1 MSTDTPAEKAYPGLG
16 RVVIATHVVTSGL
29 SPRRTRAIILLLAGC
44 VALMMT
50 GSGIIL
56 PSFARRLGELGTGVR
71 MLGMLS
77 MSFALAQFV
86 ASPFMG
92 SFADRFG
99 RRPLVL
105 VALAA
110 FASANVGSM
119 LAPSPAVLIAIRAL
133 GGVFTAGLSPAALG
147 IIADIVPR
155 EQQARWIGVVMGSY
169 SLGLVFGPVL
179 GGVLY
184 DGWGYVAPF
193 LVSATMA
200 TLAFIS
206 AVIVVPETRTRE
218 VRRREK
224 LRQRRMIDAARASSS
239 GAQVAPAENR
249 RAAFLASLPR
259 PLYVFG
265 ILLFLDFCAAFA
277 FAFVEPQMVFYLY
290 NDLAWTTI
298 QSGVMIGAYGLTM
311 VLGQLALGQLSDRW
325 GRKPVIL
332 LGLSF
337 TATFFAALATVHAF
351 PILLLAAI
359 VAGLGDALSAP
370 ARSAFYFDITPRQ
383 YRARILGIKGSS
395 VSLGGI
401 VGPLLLVAVSG
412 LLAPQLIFGLAGA
425 ALLVAVLVALFT
437 LKEPRHVAVDPGD
450 VAWQVSSRRALAA
463 QNALRGISLQALVS
477 RGIRRGDIV

>member
-1 MSTDTPAEKAYPGLG
+1 
-16 RVVIATHVVTSGL
+16 VVIATHVVTSGL
-29 SPRRTRAIILLLAGC
+29 SPRRMRAIILLLAGC

-50 GSGIIL
+50 GSGIIM
-56 PSFARRLGELGTGVR
+56 PIFARRLGELGAGVR
-71 MLGMLS
+71 MLGILS

-86 ASPFMG
+86 SSPFMG

-105 VALAA
+105 MALAA
-110 FASANVGSM
+110 FACANVGYM
-119 LAPSPAVLIAIRAL
+119 LAPSPAALIAIRAL
-133 GGVFTAGLSPAALG
+133 GGAFTAGLSPAALG
-147 IIADIVPR
+147 IIGDIAPK

-169 SLGLVFGPVL
+169 SVGLVFGPVL

-184 DGWGYVAPF
+184 DAWGYAAPF

-200 TLAFIS
+200 TIALMS

-224 LRQRRMIDAARASSS
+224 LRQRRADDAT
-239 GAQVAPAENR
+239 
-249 RAAFLASLPR
+249 RAAGAGSEAGARTGPKTGTEPGSGTEAVESRWTAFLSELPR

-265 ILLFLDFCAAFA
+265 MLLFLDFVAAFA
-277 FAFVEPQMVFYLY
+277 FGFIDAQMAFYLY
-290 NDLAWTTI
+290 NDLMWTTI
-298 QSGVMIGAYGLTM
+298 QFGVMVGAYGLTV
-311 VLGQLALGQLSDRW
+311 VLGQVALGQWSDRW

-332 LGLSF
+332 LGLSLTALFFF
-337 TATFFAALATVHAF
+337 TLATVRAF
-351 PILLLAAI
+351 PVLLLAAI

-370 ARSAFYFDITPRQ
+370 ARSAFYFDITPSPN
-383 YRARILGIKGSS
+383 RARVLGIKGSS

-412 LLAPQLIFGLAGA
+412 LLTPQLIFGLAGVV
-425 ALLVAVLVALFT
+425 LVVAVLVALFT
-437 LKEPRHVAVDPGD
+437 LKEPRHVAVDPDDAG
-450 VAWQVSSRRALAA
+450 WQVSSRRALAA
-463 QNALRGISLQALVS
+463 QNALRGITLQALVS

>member
-1 MSTDTPAEKAYPGLG
+1 M
-16 RVVIATHVVTSGL
+16 
-29 SPRRTRAIILLLAGC
+29 RAIILLLAGC

-50 GSGIIL
+50 GSGIIM
-56 PSFARRLGELGTGVR
+56 PIFARRLGEMGSGVR

-92 SFADRFG
+92 SFSDRYG

-110 FASANVGSM
+110 FASANVGFM
-119 LAPSPAVLIAIRAL
+119 LAPSPAALIAFRAL

-147 IIADIVPR
+147 IIGDIAPK

-169 SLGLVFGPVL
+169 SVGLVFGPVL

-184 DGWGYVAPF
+184 DAWGYAAPF
-193 LVSATMA
+193 LASATMA
-200 TLAFIS
+200 AIALIS
-206 AVIVVPETRTRE
+206 AIIVVPETRTRK
-218 VRRREK
+218 VRQREK
-224 LRQRRMIDAARASSS
+224 LRQRRMVDVSRMAGADVKTGAEPDAGVDAA
-239 GAQVAPAENR
+239 PATDESKWTS
-249 RAAFLASLPR
+249 FLAGLPR
-259 PLYVFG
+259 PLHVFG
-265 ILLFLDFCAAFA
+265 ILLCLDFVAAFA
-277 FAFVEPQMVFYLY
+277 FGFIDAQMAFYLY
-290 NDLAWTTI
+290 NDLFWTTI
-298 QSGVMIGAYGLTM
+298 QFGVMVGAYGLTV
-311 VLGQLALGQLSDRW
+311 VLGQMALGQLSDRW
-325 GRKPVIL
+325 GRKPMIL
-332 LGLSF
+332 LGLSL
-337 TATFFAALATVHAF
+337 TALFFFALATVSAF

-370 ARSAFYFDITPRQ
+370 ARSAFYFDITPQ
-383 YRARILGIKGSS
+383 QHRARVLGIKGSS

-412 LLAPQLIFGLAGA
+412 LLTPQLIFGLAGVT
-425 ALLVAVLVALFT
+425 LVVAVLVALFT

-450 VAWQVSSRRALAA
+450 AGWQVSSRRALAA
-463 QNALRGISLQALVS
+463 QNALRGITLQALVS